1 MRNIMGGQNKT
12 LIFKD
17 KPIFGLDIGSSTIKV
32 MQLDE
37 VNRKSCKLQAYG
49 VSKLDHNAIKDG
61 VIEDFDT
68 MAKSVV
74 ELFKNNIVG
83 KITTTR
89 VAMTVPSNHTFS
101 KVLTLPKMKQ
111 SQLAEAVALESEQ
124 YIPMAFAD
132 LYFDYSIIETRKDD
146 IEVLV
151 VASPRKIV
159 DSYMTLARM
168 LGLEPIAF
176 ETNIGAVARLFEKQ
190 DQHNAVPSVL
200 IDIGSYSSDITIH
213 DKTMIVTNTI
223 PTGGEMFTDSLVSSM
238 GVTKEEAHIIKTKYG
253 LGKSK
258 KQKQVVEAL
267 KPELEQLI
275 KEIKRMIRYYEDR
288 GDKKSKIGQIV
299 TMGGGANMLGLSE
312 HIIDSLRLP
321 VRTCNPWQNINLN
334 KLQPPSQMERTMYVT
349 VAGLALINSKE
360 IFA

>member
-1 MRNIMGGQNKT
+1 MGGQNKT

-17 KPIFGLDIGSSTIKV
+17 KPIFGLDIGSSTLKI
-32 MQLDE
+32 MQLSE
-37 VNRKSCKLQAYG
+37 VDKKTCKLQAYG
-49 VSKLDHNAIKDG
+49 VGKLDHNAIKDG

-68 MAKSVV
+68 MAKSVG
-74 ELFKNNIVG
+74 ELFQNKIVG
-83 KITTTR
+83 KITTSR

-101 KVLTLPKMKQ
+101 KVLTLPKIKP
-111 SQLAEAVALESEQ
+111 SQLSEAVAMESEQ

-132 LYFDYSIIETRKDD
+132 LYFDYSVIETRKDD

-159 DSYMTLARM
+159 DSYMALARM

-223 PTGGEMFTDSLVSSM
+223 PTGGEMFTDRLTSSLSVSQ
-238 GVTKEEAHIIKTKYG
+238 EEAHIIKTKYG
-253 LGKSK
+253 LSKSK
-258 KQKQVVEAL
+258 KQSQVL
-267 KPELEQLI
+267 KAMEPELEQLV

-299 TMGGGANMLGLSE
+299 TMGGGANMQGLSE
-312 HIIDSLRLP
+312 YIINSLRLP
-321 VRTCNPWQNINLN
+321 VRTCDPWQNIDLN
-334 KLQPPSQMERTMYVT
+334 KLQHPTQMERSMYVT
-349 VAGLALINSKE
+349 VAGLALIDSKE
-360 IFA
+360 IFS